1 MASVCV
7 SAWVDVDVDLE
18 DIDIDDLINELE
30 RRRKRGLTMNNEY
43 VSADDMREF
52 LEKIWE
58 KKRTGQDFN
67 YELEQLIYHG
77 LGKIL

>member
-1 MASVCV
+1 MVTVNV
-7 SAWVDVDVDLE
+7 SSWVEVDLDE
-18 DIDIDDLINELE
+18 IDDDDLINELD
-30 RRRKRGLTMNNEY
+30 RRRKRGLELNTEFVDGNE
-43 VSADDMREF
+43 MREF

>member
-1 MASVCV
+1 MASVSV

-30 RRRKRGLTMNNEY
+30 RRRKRGLEMNNEY
-43 VSADDMREF
+43 VSADDMREL

-58 KKRTGQDFN
+58 KKRTGRNFD
-67 YELEQLIYHG
+67 YELDQLIYHG